1 MNNMKKPFKNRL
13 TQESESFLNELKSKI
28 NIVIKDKCYNLSH
41 QGLYAFTINP
51 RKKVDAITL
60 EKDFKS
66 TLSHFYHWRYG
77 SKWYK
82 LKNIQKKFSGII
94 EKQKEYY
101 HLHLT
106 IYEPDEEE
114 LKLFIAY
121 IFMLLKSKNYRP
133 TYQVEKIYNITRWL
147 AYINPLKSYKD
158 QYATKKRTDD
168 TNIVYDRLFTKMIEK
183 IKEVPAEIEQVFSDY
198 LNQYKDSRLQKVLY
212 GLH

>member
-1 MNNMKKPFKNRL
+1 MKKPFKNRL
-13 TQESESFLNELKSKI
+13 TQESESFLNELKSKV
-28 NIVIKDKCYNLSH
+28 NIVIKDKCYNPSY
-41 QGLYAFTINP
+41 QGLYAFSINP

-60 EKDFKS
+60 EKDFES
-66 TLSHFYHWRYG
+66 ALSHFYHWRYG

-121 IFMLLKSKNYRP
+121 IFMFLKSKNYRP
-133 TYQVEKIYNITRWL
+133 TYQVEKIYNIKRWF

-158 QYATKKRTDD
+158 NYTTKRRTDD
-168 TNIVYDRLFTKMIEK
+168 TNIIYDRLFTKMIEK
-183 IKEVPAEIEQVFSDY
+183 IKEVPSEIEQVFSDY
-198 LNQYKDSRLQKVLY
+198 LNQYKDCRLQKVLY